1 MNKKYNY
8 DLKNI
13 KDWRKEFN
21 REIIDKTVE
30 YQNKYNFDI
39 GTGKHATWNNEA
51 DAFKHAFMQAKMVY
65 KSGGIELPA
74 TILGNYHEFI
84 EGNKIQSEGEKNM
97 DLWNN
102 YIGRQVA
109 TEVLKE
115 LKSEHLGEI
124 KNQKEFEDRVAEKI
138 YQKMQNGELIT
149 NPNDTRRYEDL
160 IKGNPTGGASPIEER
175 PFSRQ
180 EIARMTP
187 EEFQANESIIMEQL
201 EKGRILDEK
210 VDYDIQFPHG
220 CYYTREDIAKMS
232 SKEYRKHEKDI
243 LKQMKKQGIPSEKYL
258 PKGEKSRYSKSQS
271 SGGLSGT
278 NSGSEASDGHWVT
291 INGNHVLIDD

>member
-1 MNKKYNY
+1 MNTKKYRSQGY
-8 DLKNI
+8 FVDKAEEYGKKYGLKENPTN
-13 KDWRKEFN
+13 KGWND
-21 REIIDKTVE
+21 EI
-30 YQNKYNFDI
+30 
-39 GTGKHATWNNEA
+39 
-51 DAFKHAFMQAKMVY
+51 DAFRHAYMQAYITANQGENVAKFLGDVY
-65 KSGGIELPA
+65 EKFGDYTESQKA
-74 TILGNYHEFI
+74 
-84 EGNKIQSEGEKNM
+84 SERNM

-102 YIGRQVA
+102 EIGRRIGL
-109 TEVLKE
+109 EVTNEISHFKDITTQKMFE
-115 LKSEHLGEI
+115 DMIANKIYEKIKTGEI
-124 KNQKEFEDRVAEKI
+124 
-138 YQKMQNGELIT
+138 IT
-149 NPNDTRRYEDL
+149 SPKDTRRYEDL